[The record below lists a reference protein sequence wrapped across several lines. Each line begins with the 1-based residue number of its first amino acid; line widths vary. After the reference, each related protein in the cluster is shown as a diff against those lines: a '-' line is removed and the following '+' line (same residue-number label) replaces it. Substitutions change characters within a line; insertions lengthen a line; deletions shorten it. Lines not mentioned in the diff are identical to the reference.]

1 MPDFL
6 SIAVPKGRVLEQLA
20 PRLERAGIDSTPLT
34 RRSRKLVRED
44 HERGLRYFLLKPD
57 DVPTYVEFGTADIG
71 IVGRDVLD
79 ERRYDLYAPLDLEI
93 GRCRMAVAGPE
104 GASLGEGMSRP
115 LRIGTKFPQIAQRHF
130 SQKGVPVEIIFLQGS
145 VELAPI
151 TGLSDVIVDIVETGE
166 TLNQN
171 GLVELETISTVSS
184 MVVVNRASLKLKGER
199 IVPLLQSLR
208 TQA

>member
-1 MPDFL
+1 M
-6 SIAVPKGRVLEQLA
+6 
-20 PRLERAGIDSTPLT
+20 
-34 RRSRKLVRED
+34 
-44 HERGLRYFLLKPD
+44 
-57 DVPTYVEFGTADIG
+57 
-71 IVGRDVLD
+71 
-79 ERRYDLYAPLDLEI
+79 
-93 GRCRMAVAGPE
+93 
-104 GASLGEGMSRP
+104 
-115 LRIGTKFPQIAQRHF
+115 
-130 SQKGVPVEIIFLQGS
+130 EIIFLQGS